1 MITPVRAQEVGTV
14 QENVVVGKLVDTS
27 DISDTGD
34 NKEQFTP
41 GANANLTMTEPE
53 QEEPADNTNNN
64 PLPLTSNLD

>member
-34 NKEQFTP
+34 NKEQLTA
-41 GANANLTMTEPE
+41 GENANQNMTAPE

-64 PLPLTSNLD
+64 PTPLVSNLD